1 MENKLSMYLAVQ
13 KITNS
18 NADVWSD
25 LPAFKRNFNEYEGVL
40 QKIKAV
46 RLVQEKKDYRCGK
59 RQKRG
64 KKQSDR
70 KMFHL

>member
-1 MENKLSMYLAVQ
+1 MTNKMENKLSMYLAVQ
-13 KITNS
+13 KVTNS

-46 RLVQEKKDYRCGK
+46 RLVQEKRLQVQQKTK
-59 RQKRG
+59 RRQETK
-64 KKQSDR
+64 
-70 KMFHL
+70 